1 MGSRH
6 SREEILDG
14 AVRVLLER
22 GVSGLSFASVGD
34 ALGIADRTVVYY
46 FPTKAHLLQAAVE
59 AGSVSLRDLLGAA
72 FGTDALPPADL
83 IERAW
88 PVISSAEAHPWMR
101 VYLELIG
108 ASARGDEPHRS
119 LARSITESWIA
130 WVAERVAAATPADRL
145 REAQQ
150 VVAAIDGRLVIHT
163 LGIEA

>member
-1 MGSRH
+1 M
-6 SREEILDG
+6 
-14 AVRVLLER
+14 LLER

-34 ALGIADRTVVYY
+34 TLGIADRTVVYY

-59 AGSVSLRDLLGAA
+59 AGSTSLRELLSAA

-88 PVISSAEAHPWMR
+88 PAISSDDARPWMR

-119 LARSITESWIA
+119 LARSITESWID
-130 WVAERVAAATPADRL
+130 WVAERVAAATPADR
-145 REAQQ
+145 RKAAQH

-163 LGIEA
+163 LGIDTDR